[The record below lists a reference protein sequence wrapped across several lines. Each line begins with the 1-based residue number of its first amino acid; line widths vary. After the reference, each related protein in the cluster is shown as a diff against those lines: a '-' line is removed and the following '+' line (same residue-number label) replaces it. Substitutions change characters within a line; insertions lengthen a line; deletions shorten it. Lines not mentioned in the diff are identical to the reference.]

1 MNKIMMITF
10 SNLYVEFQPTSLEI
24 AHELYKDCHV
34 ILLIIIV
41 IVIIYQ
47 NHFLSPLI
55 ITNRILVNII
65 IIIIDYYDFGYLHNT

>member
-1 MNKIMMITF
+1 MMITF

-24 AHELYKDCHV
+24 SHKLYADCHV

-41 IVIIYQ
+41 VVIII
-47 NHFLSPLI
+47 FLSPLI

-65 IIIIDYYDFGYLHNT
+65 IIIIDDFGYLHNT